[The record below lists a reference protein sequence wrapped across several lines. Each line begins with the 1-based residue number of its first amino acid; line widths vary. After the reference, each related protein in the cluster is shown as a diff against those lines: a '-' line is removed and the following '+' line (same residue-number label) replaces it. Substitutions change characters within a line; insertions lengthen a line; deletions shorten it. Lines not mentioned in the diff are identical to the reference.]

1 MASKQSGRNDPC
13 QCGSGK
19 KYKKCCLSVK
29 RDMSGSYETA
39 QQFMLAGDISSAETL
54 FREILDSSPGHV
66 DALHMLGII
75 LHRQGQNREAINLI
89 EKAIHSDPSKVE
101 MHFNCGF
108 FLYEL
113 KEFGKAAECYARALS
128 LNSNYAQARENLSLM
143 LLSEAY
149 FLNANWLEREQNG
162 NDPIIPAAPEL
173 VALIKLLAHEYRDIG
188 RLAAL
193 TNFAQRLSM
202 IVTDSVDN
210 ICIAILWR
218 QLHMAGWYDHHT
230 DWPHPLSLTGFIAIL
245 EDAALKDLN
254 CKLLVSCLNYRADS
268 RPEWNAMLFAEYFA
282 PAIEFLLKIGQYL
295 YARQLN
301 WYSVTTHGMQPHTSE
316 QWAACEGRVMP
327 SFIRAAV
334 ELQKK
339 HPSSSRH
346 HPLKANSIPVIA
358 FVVELY
364 IGGSSGDILLLDF
377 LRGWANNEKKPVS
390 PAIYA
395 VNGIDEKWADAFS
408 SVGVRVVRFEKTRSN
423 SDYVQRML
431 SLRDGLS
438 RDHVSALVYVGVS
451 SNPAIL
457 DGSFRLAPVQIYFS
471 MGFRHK
477 NLPSWDGF
485 IGGGSPVKSGE
496 WHGNHYWRTTPIPS
510 PDPYPLAGSN
520 EETILVNEVAELK
533 NQYLNYGTILGTLA
547 RAEKID
553 NPEFIRTLA
562 RILHANPDA
571 VYLWFGTSELDS
583 VRKLMEQHQISDR
596 CIFMGW
602 VNNVAQYAKVLDV
615 HLDSFPFCT
624 GLAGLTTMS
633 AGTANVGMET
643 PEARQLAAWSYVVP
657 LLEGTV
663 GTEDEQRLAKSIYR
677 YGAEE
682 RSLALL
688 ARNEDEYFSYAQ
700 QLISELDFRAAVGQA
715 GRTYMQ
721 CFMHDATR
729 AAQIFFEHVTDIIQG
744 DELKIIQ
751 CKSAE

>member
-13 QCGSGK
+13 PCGSEK
-19 KYKKCCLSVK
+19 KYKKCCLSVN
-29 RDMSGSYETA
+29 RDRCGSYETA
-39 QQFMLAGDISSAETL
+39 HQFMLDGNISSAETL
-54 FREILDSSPGHV
+54 FREILDSAPDHA
-66 DALHMLGII
+66 DALHMLAII
-75 LHRQGQNREAINLI
+75 RHQQGQNKEAISLI
-89 EKAIHSDPSKVE
+89 REAIHSDQSNAE
-101 MHFNCGF
+101 MRFNCGF
-108 FLYEL
+108 FLHEL
-113 KEFGKAAECYARALS
+113 KEFGEAAECYVRALS
-128 LNSNYAQARENLSLM
+128 LNSNYAQARKNLSLM

-149 FLNANWLEREQNG
+149 FLNANWLERGQNG
-162 NDPIIPAAPEL
+162 NDSIIPATPEL
-173 VALIKLLAHEYRDIG
+173 VALIKLLAHEYRGIG
-188 RLAAL
+188 KLAAL
-193 TNFAQRLSM
+193 ANFTQHLSM
-202 IVTDSVDN
+202 IVTDSIDD
-210 ICIAILWR
+210 ICITILWR
-218 QLHMAGWYDHHT
+218 QLHMAGWYDQHT

-245 EDAALKDLN
+245 EDAALKDCN
-254 CKLLVSCLNYRADS
+254 CMLLVSCLNYRADS

-282 PAIEFLLKIGQYL
+282 PAIELLLKIGQYL
-295 YARQLN
+295 YAKQLN
-301 WYSVTTHGMQPHTSE
+301 WYSVVAHGMQPHTSE
-316 QWAACEGRVMP
+316 QWAACEGKVMP
-327 SFIRAAV
+327 SFIRVAA

-339 HPSSSRH
+339 YPSSSMH

-364 IGGSSGDILLLDF
+364 INGSSGDILLLDF
-377 LRGWANNEKKPVS
+377 LKGWANSEKKSVS

-395 VNGIDEKWADAFS
+395 VNGIDQKWADTFS
-408 SVGVRVVRFEKTRSN
+408 SIGIRVDLCEKIQSN
-423 SDYVQRML
+423 IDYVQRML
-431 SLRDGLS
+431 SLREAMS

-457 DGSFRLAPVQIYFS
+457 DGAFRLAPVQIYFS

-485 IGGGSPVKSGE
+485 IGGGSPVKSVE

-520 EETILVNEVAELK
+520 EENILVNEVAELK
-533 NQYLNYGTILGTLA
+533 NRYLNYGTILGTLA

-562 RILHANPDA
+562 RILHANLGA
-571 VYLWFGTSELDS
+571 VYLWFGTSELNS

-633 AGTANVGMET
+633 AGTANVWMET

-657 LLEGTV
+657 LLEETA
-663 GTEDEQRLAKSIYR
+663 GTEDEQRLAKSIYC

-700 QLISELDFRAAVGQA
+700 QLISELGFRAAVGQA